1 MTIRPS
7 SRSNGTGPAGVA
19 PEPASSRSPRRPG
32 AGSSASE
39 QTGEGAAP
47 TRRRRAVRYDRQRP
61 GHQQGADSATPRRKA
76 RGLFTG
82 AEEPVGDPRDRVAT
96 PFRVPGEPVGD
107 PRNGAA
113 ASGRPQPHLNTPHH
127 SHKAPH
133 LNRANHSPCLPSG
146 ERSPVG
152 RDAPGERSASGR
164 VGRLG
169 CLGTPRRERRPGYLG
184 TRGFSAVEAVSRG
197 PAKNAIIAQNDQ
209 KRPSK
214 NRTTT
219 TSAQMR

>member
-1 MTIRPS
+1 MK
-7 SRSNGTGPAGVA
+7 G
-19 PEPASSRSPRRPG
+19 
-32 AGSSASE
+32 
-39 QTGEGAAP
+39 
-47 TRRRRAVRYDRQRP
+47 RRRRGD
-61 GHQQGADSATPRRKA
+61 GAPSDTTGRDPVISREPTPQPPRRKA

-82 AEEPVGDPRDRVAT
+82 AEEPAGDPGDRVAT

-133 LNRANHSPCLPSG
+133 PNRANHSPCLPGG
-146 ERSPVG
+146 EGSPGG
-152 RDAPGERSASGR
+152 REGRGRGAVR
-164 VGRLG
+164 VGHTGYVGHLG
-169 CLGTPRRERRPGYLG
+169 CLGTPRRKRRPGYLG

-214 NRTTT
+214 NRTAT